1 MSKNLYIKKLI
12 TVNTTK
18 NILIKKIL
26 TEKLI

>member
-12 TVNTTK
+12 TVNATK